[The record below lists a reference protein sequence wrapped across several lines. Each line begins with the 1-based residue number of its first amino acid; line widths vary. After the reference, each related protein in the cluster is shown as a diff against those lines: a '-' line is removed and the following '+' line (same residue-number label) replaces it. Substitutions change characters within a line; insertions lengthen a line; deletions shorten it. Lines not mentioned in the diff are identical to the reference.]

1 MFWGLPGLTAGEVQ
15 RVAKGAFAVSSAVA
29 LVERWALGLQVLR
42 EVGGGWIDGCRA
54 RTRGLGLLGL
64 SRNPKR
70 PLTWRFT
77 YFDTGF

>member
-42 EVGGGWIDGCRA
+42 EVGGGWIDGW

-64 SRNPKR
+64 VKQEPERTTAD
-70 PLTWRFT
+70 LEVHLF
-77 YFDTGF
+77 